1 LARYDASVA
10 ATGPARSLRFA
21 AVKGAAWMARLRRAG
36 PGAGEGSLDRRWHLS
51 ENRAKGSAEGPEGED
66 LGEEDLDVMEEE
78 EDKDLEP
85 DESPEATAEAG
96 LTEGG
101 VEVEPDEDVEFEDE
115 ETGAGP

>member
-1 LARYDASVA
+1 
-10 ATGPARSLRFA
+10 
-21 AVKGAAWMARLRRAG
+21 M
-36 PGAGEGSLDRRWHLS
+36 S